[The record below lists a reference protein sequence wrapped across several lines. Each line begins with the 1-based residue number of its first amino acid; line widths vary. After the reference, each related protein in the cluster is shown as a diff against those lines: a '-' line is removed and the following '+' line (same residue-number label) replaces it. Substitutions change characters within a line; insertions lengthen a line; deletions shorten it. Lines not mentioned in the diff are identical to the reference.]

1 MTIDQEKAKVE
12 LAQYQ
17 KVNSDEMHVN
27 EKLALECE
35 LQQLRMSTKSMEMKL
50 TEFESRYSEMGNMSE
65 SKINKLEHLLREANL
80 KYEDLLAYQQS
91 ALEDQ
96 AAAERKVKIEEEAK
110 QTEVQHQQQQQQ
122 QQQINEKESEVLLL
136 SSELTALKQMVL
148 NLEASKSESDAK
160 ICFLQNHILEK
171 FHELNHNQSVLVTN
185 ADMKEERELMLKFM
199 AAKF

>member
-27 EKLALECE
+27 EKLALESE

-50 TEFESRYSEMGNMSE
+50 TEFETRYSEMASMSE
-65 SKINKLEHLLREANL
+65 NKVHKLEHLLREANL

-96 AAAERKVKIEEEAK
+96 IAAERKVKIEEEAK
-110 QTEVQHQQQQQQ
+110 QAEVQKQQ

-148 NLEASKSESDAK
+148 NLEVSKAESDAK
-160 ICFLQNHILEK
+160 ICFLQKHILEK

-185 ADMKEERELMLKFM
+185 ADDMKEERELMLKFM